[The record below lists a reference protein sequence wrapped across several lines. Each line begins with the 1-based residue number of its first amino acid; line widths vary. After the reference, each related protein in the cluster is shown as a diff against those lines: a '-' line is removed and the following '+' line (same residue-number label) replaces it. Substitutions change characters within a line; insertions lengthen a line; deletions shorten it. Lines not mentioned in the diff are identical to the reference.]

1 MLAEHTHHLLMLRE
15 GCAVTTSKGKKTNGE
30 WARRLCRNVCNPQTW
45 ETVYTVFKQTLYV
58 LTEVEVVESCSSW
71 RGQGRKA
78 QSATREERRG
88 TVRDRR
94 KWKVRVGCRVLG
106 ALGDENGGQKSTETS
121 R

>member
-1 MLAEHTHHLLMLRE
+1 MLLPLPRARKRMESGRDD
-15 GCAVTTSKGKKTNGE
+15 CAAMYAT
-30 WARRLCRNVCNPQTW
+30 RRLGKQYIQSSNRH
-45 ETVYTVFKQTLYV
+45 YTV